1 MRFFCV
7 LRVGIT
13 ISEGMYLSQLLIFLT
28 RLGGPRYPTPT
39 TNFMSPT
46 GIEPGFS
53 SVKDECLKHYAIG
66 AVSITLY

>member
-13 ISEGMYLSQLLIFLT
+13 ILEGMYLSQLLIFLT
-28 RLGGPRYPTPT
+28 RLGVPRHPTPM

-46 GIEPGFS
+46 GIEPGS
-53 SVKDECLKHYAIG
+53 LACKTGVLTTGPWEL
-66 AVSITLY
+66 VM